1 VSVFTDEFVPYG
13 PGRKA
18 AIRGLK
24 IEDLGERMRGYRR
37 AVARRYSIIK
47 PERIVRD
54 LGTDEKLWIS
64 TKVDGELWFLVKHAG
79 EVALCA
85 YNGRVLQGIPVVD
98 EAEKLLAGVDNVLM
112 AGELFSLAG
121 DGRPR
126 VHNVAFALGDGGL
139 AKTLGFKA
147 FDLLSDGETDWV
159 GSSYEDKYA
168 RMGVLLAGGKRC
180 AMVTTV
186 EGNGEAVVGC
196 WQDWVATKKAE
207 GLVVRAAG
215 GQVYKI
221 KPTVTIDV
229 VIVAFGE
236 RTSGELSQVREFTV
250 ALVRDDG
257 THQILGTVSGGL
269 SDADRVEW
277 HRRLSAAEVPSAFR
291 MPNSEG
297 TLCRFVRPEIV
308 LELKCSDLIDRSAGD
323 RQVRR
328 MAVRYD
334 PSSGYEAVGAMP
346 IVAMIHPVIVR
357 ERDDKDPDTIG
368 VGLDQVYAVV
378 PFDARHESASTQELP
393 AAEVVDRKVYLKS
406 TKTSPM
412 VRKYVAIA
420 TNKREM
426 DPRFPHFV
434 LYTTDF
440 SPNRADALKTKVEVA
455 STRERLDA
463 AIERWV
469 TANIKRGWNPADA

>member
-1 VSVFTDEFVPYG
+1 MSVFTDEFVPYG

-18 AIRGLK
+18 PIRSLK
-24 IEDLGERMRGYRR
+24 IEELGERMRGYRR
-37 AVARRYSIIK
+37 SVARRYGIVK

-85 YNGRVLQGIPVVD
+85 YNGRVLQGVPVVK
-98 EAEKLLAGVDNVLM
+98 EAEKLLAGVDDVLL

-121 DGRPR
+121 EGRPR
-126 VHNVAFALGDGGL
+126 VHNVAFSLGDGNL

-147 FDLLSDGETDWV
+147 FDLLSEGEQDWFPA
-159 GSSYEDKYA
+159 SYEDKFA
-168 RMGVLLAGGKRC
+168 RMSELLSGGKRC
-180 AMVTTV
+180 AVVTTV
-186 EGNGEAVVGC
+186 EGDGEAAVGC

-207 GLVVRAAG
+207 GLVVRNAG
-215 GQVYKI
+215 GKIFKI

-229 VIVAFGE
+229 VVVAFGE
-236 RTSGELSQVREFTV
+236 RTSGELAQVRELTV

-277 HRRLSAAEVPSAFR
+277 HRRLSAMEVPSSFR

-308 LELKCSDLIDRSAGD
+308 LEVKCSDLIDRSGGD

-334 PSSGYEAVGAMP
+334 DSAGYEAVGSMP

-357 ERDDKDPDTIG
+357 ERDDKDADSIG
-368 VGLDQVYAVV
+368 VGLDQVYAIV
-378 PFDARHESASTQELP
+378 PFESRHESARTQELP
-393 AAEVVDRKVYLKS
+393 AAEVLERKVYLKS

-420 TNKREM
+420 TNKR
-426 DPRFPHFV
+426 DSDGRYPHFV
-434 LYTTDF
+434 LFTTDF
-440 SPNRADALKTKVEVA
+440 SPNRADAMKTKVQVA
-455 STRERLDA
+455 STRELLQEAIDA
-463 AIERWV
+463 WIKS
-469 TANIKRGWNPADA
+469 NIKRGWNPAEA

>member
-1 VSVFTDEFVPYG
+1 MSVFTDEFVPYG

-18 AIRGLK
+18 SIRGLK
-24 IEDLGERMRGYRR
+24 IDDLGERMRGYRR
-37 AVARRYSIIK
+37 AVARRYGIVK

-54 LGTDEKLWIS
+54 LGTDEQLWIS

-98 EAEKLLAGVDNVLM
+98 EAEKMLSGVDDVLI

-121 DGRPR
+121 EGRPR
-126 VHNVAFALGDGGL
+126 VHNVAYALGDGSL

-147 FDLLSDGETDWV
+147 FDLLSEGATDWFQT
-159 GSSYEDKYA
+159 GYEEKFA
-168 RMGVLLAGGKRC
+168 RLTALLGQGKRC
-180 AMVTTV
+180 ALVTTIV
-186 EGNGEAVVGC
+186 GNGEAAVGC

-229 VIVAFGE
+229 VVVAFGE
-236 RTSGELSQVREFTV
+236 RTTAEMSQVRELTV

-277 HRRLSAAEVPSAFR
+277 HRRLSAMEVPSAFR

-308 LELKCSDLIDRSAGD
+308 LEIKCSDLIDRSAGD

-334 PSSGYEAVGAMP
+334 PSKGYEAVGAMP

-357 ERDDKDPDTIG
+357 ERDDKDPDSIG
-368 VGLDQVYAVV
+368 VGLEQVYALV
-378 PFDARHESASTQELP
+378 PFDARHESATTQDLP
-393 AAEVVDRKVYLKS
+393 GAEVIDRKVYLNS

-420 TNKREM
+420 TNKREV
-426 DPRFPHFV
+426 DPRYPHFV

-455 STRERLDA
+455 ATRERLDD
-463 AIERWV
+463 AIEAWV
-469 TANIKRGWNPADA
+469 AANIKRGWNPAEG